1 MTWGFL
7 WLMFAIKIPLIA
19 LIILVWWAIRQK
31 PEEPPAA
38 SDDDGGIKRLHPHRP
53 RPFPRYP
60 RHPRRG
66 PHGGLSPT
74 PPARVRSVRA
84 KARKVGH

>member
-31 PEEPPAA
+31 PEEPPSA
-38 SDDDGGIKRLHPHRP
+38 SDDDGGIKRLHPHR
-53 RPFPRYP
+53 RPYP
-60 RHPRRG
+60 RHPRPPRRG
-66 PHGGLSPT
+66 PHGGLPPT

-84 KARKVGH
+84 KARTVEH

>member
-1 MTWGFL
+1 VTWGFL

-31 PEEPPAA
+31 PEEPPSA
-38 SDDDGGIKRLHPHRP
+38 SDDDGGIKREHSHRP
-53 RPFPRYP
+53 RPFP

-66 PHGGLSPT
+66 PHGGL
-74 PPARVRSVRA
+74 PPAPPSRVRSVRA
-84 KARKVGH
+84 KARAVDH

>member
-31 PEEPPAA
+31 PEEPPSA
-38 SDDDGGIKRLHPHRP
+38 SDDDGGIKREHPHRP
-53 RPFPRYP
+53 RPFP

-66 PHGGLSPT
+66 PHGGLPPA

-84 KARKVGH
+84 KARTFEH